1 MHFGKMTFA
10 PINAYAFFWL
20 LGFAF
25 FAYLAWHAHQHMQ
38 KSMASRVLLV
48 QAHQP
53 INAPLKPTLALTDTF
68 LAHALA
74 NEPSPSYTQDK
85 AIEGKTSPKASD
97 AASLESI
104 VSAADKPIAQTDQV
118 KSVDQ
123 PAQTK
128 TSAQRKTT
136 KNPRSKLPSL
146 RLLVQHSSA
155 LLHATL
161 MQAYQAYEDG
171 DTASSENLYRQVLER
186 DSTNVDAMLGMA
198 AIAQRQ
204 GQQDGAAA
212 WYQSVLAVAP
222 NNTLALLAILPM
234 QDKAYAESHIK
245 SLLQGQP
252 KAAHL
257 HAALADL
264 YAGQGLWSAAE
275 EAYFDASQLAPNHAE
290 YAFNLAVSLEH
301 MGQPSLA
308 FEQYGRAL
316 ELLKPSASDSLSK
329 ELIETRMQALK

>member
-1 MHFGKMTFA
+1 MHFGKITFA

-53 INAPLKPTLALTDTF
+53 IHAPLKPTLALTDTF

-252 KAAHL
+252 KAAYL

-264 YAGQGLWSAAE
+264 YAEQGLWSAAE
-275 EAYFDASQLAPNHAE
+275 EAYFDASQLAPHHAE

-308 FEQYGRAL
+308 FQQYARAL

>member
-1 MHFGKMTFA
+1 MQLGNA
-10 PINAYAFFWL
+10 PSKFFKAVWL

-38 KSMASRVLLV
+38 KSIASRILLAQV
-48 QAHQP
+48 QLSIPAPVKP
-53 INAPLKPTLALTDTF
+53 ILPLTDAF
-68 LAHALA
+68 LANALA
-74 NEPSPSYTQDK
+74 EEPSPGYTQDK
-85 AIEGKTSPKASD
+85 PIEGKTSPKVN
-97 AASLESI
+97 AASRLESFA
-104 VSAADKPIAQTDQV
+104 SAADKPIVQTEQV

-123 PAQTK
+123 PSKTK
-128 TSAQRKTT
+128 KSAQRQPT

-146 RLLVQHSSA
+146 RLTVQHSSA
-155 LLHATL
+155 LSHATL
-161 MQAYQAYEDG
+161 MQAYQAYEGG
-171 DTASSENLYRQVLER
+171 DTAGAESHYRQALER
-186 DSTNVDAMLGMA
+186 DSANVDAMLGMA

-204 GQQDGAAA
+204 GQLDAAA
-212 WYQSVLAVAP
+212 TWYQSVLAVAP
-222 NNTLALLAILPM
+222 NNTLALLATLPM

-257 HAALADL
+257 HAALANL
-264 YAGQGLWSAAE
+264 YAEQGLWSAAE
-275 EAYFDASQLAPNHAE
+275 AAYFDASQLAPHHAE

-308 FEQYGRAL
+308 FQQYARAL
-316 ELLKPSASDSLSK
+316 ELLKPSASDSLSN